1 MHLFENRILRLYKKI
16 TIPVQDLLE
25 SAVSNSRNKPAN
37 REDFHH
43 WIDLAVR
50 WGDTDALGHV
60 NNANY
65 FSYMEVGR
73 LAYMAHLD
81 HFRLLQDKKTGP
93 ILAHIEC
100 SFRREIKFP
109 SSLQIGTRVTELRTR
124 SYVMQH
130 GIFLETQESA
140 MADGSSVIVWID
152 YTLKKALPLPDP
164 IKADIKLFDR
174 L

>member
-1 MHLFENRILRLYKKI
+1 
-16 TIPVQDLLE
+16 
-25 SAVSNSRNKPAN
+25 VSNSRNAPAN

-43 WIDLAVR
+43 WTKLKVR

-73 LAYMAHLD
+73 LSYMSDLG

-93 ILAHIEC
+93 VLAHIEC
-100 SFRREIKFP
+100 DFRQEIKYP

-130 GIFLETQESA
+130 GIFMDTQESSI
-140 MADGSSVIVWID
+140 ADGSSVIVWID
-152 YTLKKALPLPDP
+152 YALKKALPLPDT
-164 IKADIKLFDR
+164 IRADMKIFDR